1 MNGSRRKTSAMLLA
15 VLGSTAIEA
24 QACGELMLRG
34 LGTMRFHAFAT
45 YNPASILLYS
55 GTAAM
60 NSKVPAATDAR
71 LHDSLKRVGHTVRL
85 ARGTGELEQAL
96 STGRFDVMIA
106 YANDMVAAT
115 TQIANASR
123 EPTLI
128 PVLHDLASER
138 EMRERYPRLVT
149 GNFKDLLK
157 AIEQAMSPAKA

>member
-1 MNGSRRKTSAMLLA
+1 MNGSRRKASVLVLA
-15 VLGSTAIEA
+15 ALGGGTIEA

-45 YNPASILLYS
+45 HSPANILLYS
-55 GTAAM
+55 GTAAI
-60 NSKVPAATDAR
+60 NSKAPAATDAR
-71 LHDSLKRVGHTVRL
+71 LYDSLKRVGHKVTL
-85 ARGTGELEQAL
+85 ARGPGELEQAL
-96 STGRFDVMIA
+96 ATSRFDVMIA
-106 YANDMVAAT
+106 YANDMVSASP
-115 TQIANASR
+115 QLANASR

-149 GNFKDLLK
+149 GNFNQLLK

>member
-1 MNGSRRKTSAMLLA
+1 MVLA
-15 VLGSTAIEA
+15 VLGGAAIEA

-45 YNPASILLYS
+45 NSPANILLYS
-55 GTAAM
+55 GTAAP

-71 LHDSLKRVGHTVRL
+71 LHDSLKRVGHKVTL
-85 ARGTGELEQAL
+85 ARGAGELEQAL
-96 STGRFDVMIA
+96 SMNRFDVIIA
-106 YANDMVAAT
+106 YSNDMAAAT
-115 TQIANASR
+115 TQLANASR

-149 GNFKDLLK
+149 GNFKELLK
-157 AIEQAMSPAKA
+157 AIEQAMNPAKA